1 MKGYRG
7 MRRLIV
13 SIAAIGLVTGCS
25 DNGVNPSNNTELEIA
40 SEAIEVERK
49 AGQWEMTS
57 EFLDV
62 KIEGNSKNSTAIA
75 ERMKGRKSTV
85 KICLTE
91 EQIKN
96 TREDMLKMN
105 SDANCEYKKFSMEGG
120 KLEAEI
126 SCPAPQKVDATITG
140 EFDETT
146 LVTTSHIVMHDLK
159 AGTTMDTTKKMT
171 GKWIGK
177 CDS

>member
-1 MKGYRG
+1 MG
-7 MRRLIV
+7 RLVFSIV
-13 SIAAIGLVTGCS
+13 AVALFTGCS
-25 DNGVNPSNNTELEIA
+25 NNEAGTGNDEAAAEVA
-40 SEAIEVERK
+40 SGTFDVERK

-62 KIEGNSKNSTAIA
+62 KIEGDSKRSAAIA
-75 ERMKGRKSTV
+75 ERMKARKSTV

-96 TREDMLKMN
+96 TREDMLKLN
-105 SDANCEYKKFSMEGG
+105 AEANCEYKNFSMAGG

-140 EFDETT
+140 EFDATT
-146 LVTTSHIVMHDLK
+146 SVTTSHIVLHDLK
-159 AGTTMDTTKKMT
+159 AGTTMDTTRKMT
-171 GKWIGK
+171 GKWIGE
-177 CDS
+177 CAS